1 MIYLIVEFFCNL
13 YYGFLNIIV
22 SIFPQFPSFEQM
34 NIDLSPMF
42 SVIRLANTFINVSL
56 LGICLTVVLF
66 VYNIKFVWSIIM
78 WLVRKIP
85 GVS

>member
-1 MIYLIVEFFCNL
+1 MIVEFFCNAIFFIL
-13 YYGFLNIIV
+13 GFLINL
-22 SIFPQFPSFEQM
+22 FPRFPSFKSLEISLQPVYYVL
-34 NIDLSPMF
+34 NF
-42 SVIRLANTFINVSL
+42 VNHFINLKVVSMGLIIIL
-56 LGICLTVVLF
+56 L